1 MDQFRPDHDRFS
13 MGRFLTLALFSVII
27 TISGVMDAQAAK
39 GVLIDSVMA
48 VVNHHSITKSEIDR
62 ELKPTFEK
70 LHAAYQGRA
79 YRQLIASLEYN
90 VMMKKIN
97 ERLELEEADRIG
109 LSVTDDE
116 VDRAINDI
124 MQKNNITEKWQLENA
139 LATQGLT
146 FQQYRHKL
154 KKQLTVMK
162 LVNQEVR
169 STVVISPE
177 EVRDYF
183 LKHRDSYRLPGHVT
197 LADIF
202 LSIPEGATPS
212 QMAEIEK
219 RGQHVLHQIG
229 RGDDFEMLAGSESQG
244 PNAESGG
251 LLGDLTKDQLL
262 PELIGPAFSLPV
274 GHASGLIRTSRGF
287 YIIKVLK
294 REDQPYQK
302 FDDIKQ
308 SILNKL
314 TKKTTEKRIRLWLEK
329 LRAHSYVAIYAKRDN
344 GTGTTGVT
352 TGDIL
357 PR

>member
-1 MDQFRPDHDRFS
+1 MNQPRSDQKRFS
-13 MGRFLTLALFSVII
+13 PGRFLILSLLSGFLLVFWERSVLA
-27 TISGVMDAQAAK
+27 AE

-70 LHAAYQGRA
+70 LHAAYQGKA

-124 MQKNNITEKWQLENA
+124 MQKNNITAKWQLENA
-139 LATQGLT
+139 LASQGLT
-146 FQQYRHKL
+146 FRQYRHKL

-169 STVVISPE
+169 STVVISPD

-183 LKHRDSYRLPGHVT
+183 LKHRDNYRLPAHVT

-202 LSIPEGATPS
+202 LSLPEGATPA
-212 QMAEIEK
+212 QIAAIEK
-219 RGQHVLHQIG
+219 KGQHILRQIG

-274 GHASGLIRTSRGF
+274 GHTSGLIPTSRGF

-302 FDDIKQ
+302 FDAIKQ

-329 LRAHSYVAIYAKRDN
+329 LRAHSYVAIYAKRNN
-344 GTGTTGVT
+344 GTGVT
-352 TGDIL
+352 PGDIL

>member
-1 MDQFRPDHDRFS
+1 MTQIPPTSDRFPL
-13 MGRFLTLALFSVII
+13 GRLLPIALSLLLLL
-27 TISGVMDAQAAK
+27 ISGVKEALATE
-39 GVLIDSVMA
+39 GILIDSVMA
-48 VVNHHSITKSEIDR
+48 VVNHHAITKNEIDR

-70 LHAAYQGRA
+70 LHAAYQGKA

-109 LSVTDDE
+109 LSVTDDD

-124 MQKNNITEKWQLENA
+124 MQKNNITAKWQLENA
-139 LATQGLT
+139 LASQGLT
-146 FQQYRHKL
+146 FRQYRHKL
-154 KKQLTVMK
+154 KKQLIVMK

-169 STVVISPE
+169 STVVISPD

-183 LKHRDSYRLPGHVT
+183 LKHRDKYRLPAHVA

-202 LSIPEGATPS
+202 LSIPEGATPA
-212 QMAEIEK
+212 QVADIEK
-219 RGQHVLHQIG
+219 KGQHILRQIG

-262 PELIGPAFSLPV
+262 PELIGPAFSLPI
-274 GHASGLIRTSRGF
+274 GQTSGLIRTSRGF

-308 SILNKL
+308 TILNKL
-314 TKKTTEKRIRLWLEK
+314 TKKTTERRIRLWLEK
-329 LRAHSYVAIYAKRDN
+329 LRAHSYVAIYAKRNN
-344 GTGTTGVT
+344 GTGVT
-352 TGDIL
+352 PGDIL

>member
-1 MDQFRPDHDRFS
+1 MDQISPTKDRFS
-13 MGRFLTLALFSVII
+13 PVRLLPLALSLLLVAAP
-27 TISGVMDAQAAK
+27 GVKESLAAD
-39 GVLIDSVMA
+39 GILIDSVMA
-48 VVNHHSITKSEIDR
+48 VVNHHPITKSEIDR

-70 LHAAYQGRA
+70 IHATYQGKA
-79 YRQLIASLEYN
+79 YRQLISSLEYN

-97 ERLELEEADRIG
+97 ERLELEEADRMG

-116 VDRAINDI
+116 VDHAINDI
-124 MQKNNITEKWQLENA
+124 MQKNNITAKWQLENA
-139 LATQGLT
+139 LASQGLT
-146 FQQYRHKL
+146 FRQYRHKL
-154 KKQLTVMK
+154 KKQLIVMK

-183 LKHRDSYRLPGHVT
+183 LKHRNDYRLPSHVT

-202 LSIPEGATPS
+202 LSLPEGATPA
-212 QMAEIEK
+212 QVADIEK
-219 RGQHVLHQIG
+219 KGQHILHQIG

-274 GHASGLIRTSRGF
+274 GKTSGLIRTSRGF

-308 SILNKL
+308 TILNKL

-329 LRAHSYVAIYAKRDN
+329 LRAHSYVAIYAKRNN
-344 GTGTTGVT
+344 GTGVT
-352 TGDIL
+352 PGDIL

>member
-1 MDQFRPDHDRFS
+1 MIRVLKKP
-13 MGRFLTLALFSVII
+13 FLIPAFLLALLL
-27 TISGVMDAQAAK
+27 SGGPLRTVPPSSYAAE

-70 LHAAYQGRA
+70 LHAAYQGKA
-79 YRQLIASLEYN
+79 YLQLVSSLEYR

-109 LSVTDDE
+109 LSITDDDI
-116 VDRAINDI
+116 DRAVNSI
-124 MQKNNITEKWQLENA
+124 MQKNNLTEKWQLDNA

-146 FQQYRHKL
+146 LRQYRRKL
-154 KKQLTVMK
+154 RTQLTLIK

-183 LKHRDSYRLPGHVT
+183 LKHRDSYSLPAHVT

-202 LSIPEGATPS
+202 LSIPEGATKDQIS
-212 QMAEIEK
+212 VIEK
-219 RGQHVLHQIG
+219 RGEHILRQIA

-262 PELIGPAFSLPV
+262 PELIGPSFTLPV
-274 GHASGLIRTSRGF
+274 GHTSGLIQTSRGF

-294 REDQPYQK
+294 REDTPYQQ
-302 FDDIKQ
+302 FDSIKQ
-308 SILNKL
+308 AILDKL
-314 TKKTTEKRIRLWLEK
+314 TKETTEKRIQLWLEK
-329 LRAHSYVAIYAKRDN
+329 LRAHSYVAIYAKR
-344 GTGTTGVT
+344 GSGKPLTQEPA
-352 TGDIL
+352 L
-357 PR
+357 PQ

>member
-1 MDQFRPDHDRFS
+1 MIFHRKFA
-13 MGRFLTLALFSVII
+13 GIF
-27 TISGVMDAQAAK
+27 SGVTIIVFLLNVPAFASE
-39 GVLIDSVMA
+39 GVLIDEVMA

-70 LHAAYQGRA
+70 LHAAYRGKA
-79 YRQLIASLEYN
+79 YLQLVSSLEYN
-90 VMMKKIN
+90 IMMKKIN
-97 ERLELEEADRIG
+97 ERLELEEADRLG

-124 MQKNNITEKWQLENA
+124 MQKNNLTERWQLESA
-139 LATQGLT
+139 LASQGLT
-146 FQQYRHKL
+146 FRQYQHKL

-169 STVVISPE
+169 STVVISPD

-183 LKHRDSYRLPGHVT
+183 LKHRQNYRLPSHVT

-202 LSIPEGATPS
+202 LALPEGASP
-212 QMAEIEK
+212 QEIAKTEK
-219 RGQHVLHQIG
+219 KGEHILRQIG
-229 RGDDFEMLAGSESQG
+229 RGDDFEMLAGSESEG
-244 PNAESGG
+244 PNAQSGG

-262 PELIGPAFSLPV
+262 PELVQPAFSIGV
-274 GHASGLIRTSRGF
+274 GKTSGLIRTSRGF

-294 REDQPYQK
+294 REAQPYQK
-302 FDDIKQ
+302 FSDIRQ

-314 TKKTTEKRIRLWLEK
+314 TKETTEKRIRLWLEK
-329 LRAHSYVAIYAKRDN
+329 LRAHSYVAIYAQRSH
-344 GTGTTGVT
+344 GTGVT
-352 TGDIL
+352 PGDIL